1 MLAGGD
7 CNDYARK
14 ELRSAPCY
22 VAVPQ
27 RYGVE
32 RARVNG
38 DNIPS
43 HELPLNV
50 VWRTYSDSHDRQIDS
65 IGTCIY
71 SISGPSLFSEAFQ
84 SREKSCRRG
93 HQQDVNL
100 DFPASLQLVNQLVS
114 GVESLPT
121 NTRGGED
128 RRTSVSSRPL

>member
-1 MLAGGD
+1 MLAGSD

-27 RYGVE
+27 RYRVE

-38 DNIPS
+38 DNFPS

-71 SISGPSLFSEAFQ
+71 SISGPS
-84 SREKSCRRG
+84 
-93 HQQDVNL
+93 
-100 DFPASLQLVNQLVS
+100 
-114 GVESLPT
+114 
-121 NTRGGED
+121 
-128 RRTSVSSRPL
+128 RPLGGWGSCSTPFSGSLEGAGC